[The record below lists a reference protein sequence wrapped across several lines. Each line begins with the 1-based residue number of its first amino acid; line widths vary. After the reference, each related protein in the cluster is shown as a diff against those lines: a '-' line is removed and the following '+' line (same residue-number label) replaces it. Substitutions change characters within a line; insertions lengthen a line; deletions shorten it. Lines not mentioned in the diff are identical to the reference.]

1 MVGDAAATDGCVFD
15 RLRTAGVSAVDE
27 WSLGE
32 KEILMHSPNKEK
44 ERNDRPLSKKDINKN
59 VIQNRY
65 QRC

>member
-1 MVGDAAATDGCVFD
+1 MVVF
-15 RLRTAGVSAVDE
+15 LIGYALLVSVDE
-27 WSLGE
+27 WSLGK
-32 KEILMHSPNKEK
+32 KEILTHSPNKEK